1 MAVKT
6 ASDVTREP
14 AGSYFRL
21 VRDFPLVHIRDRDH
35 LAQARATID
44 RLLRRDLDEGEAAY
58 LDVLTDLVDAY
69 EEQHVTIPDASEA
82 DVLREL
88 MAANRLSQPALAR
101 AVGITQSTLS
111 SVLNGKRTL
120 TRAQVATL
128 AGFFRVSPAVF
139 FPA

>member
-1 MAVKT
+1 MAVK
-6 ASDVTREP
+6 SEGVTRGP

-21 VRDFPLVHIRDRDH
+21 VRDFPLVHIRDREH
-35 LAQARATID
+35 LAQAQATID
-44 RLLRRDLDEGEAAY
+44 RLLCRDLDDGEEAY

-69 EEQHVTIPDASEA
+69 EEEHVTIPDAPEA

-88 MAANRLSQPALAR
+88 MAANRLSQPALAG
-101 AVGITQSTLS
+101 AVGIAQSTLS
-111 SVLNGKRTL
+111 AVLNRKRAL
-120 TRAQVATL
+120 TRSQVTAL